1 MISSSSLTDSTNFF
15 DSAAAISPGETRHV
29 RFFGHTLHKY
39 AITSFSLCVKKV
51 HLLLAYFFI
60 SYSKCFYTKKPVIN
74 WLVCF
79 LKMRLIF
86 FLILNYL
93 KLWLFFV
100 PLLQVRFLL
109 CLHHTDKG
117 CLTNQIFFH

>member
-39 AITSFSLCVKKV
+39 AITSFSLCVKKI

-74 WLVCF
+74 WLVRF

-86 FLILNYL
+86 FLILNCFL
-93 KLWLFFV
+93 LHLFFV
-100 PLLQVRFLL
+100 HIFQVRFLP
-109 CLHHTDKG
+109 CSHHNHKG